1 MKKIDK
7 ERENIRLEILEL
19 NKKIKEEIK
28 NSEEDIRKANALFC
42 L

>member
-1 MKKIDK
+1 MKKRDK
-7 ERENIRLEILEL
+7 ETENIRLEILEL

-28 NSEEDIRKANALFC
+28 KSDDDLRKANALFF